1 MSESDRTPG
10 NRNRS
15 QVPPLAPRASTRA
28 YEVPGASA

>member
-15 QVPPLAPRASTRA
+15 QVPPLAQRASTIA